1 MAGTSIASHMSEYA
15 SGWLPRIGVAA
26 SMTIPPMMGPMS
38 IPRSSPV
45 KAVLLAAPRRDGG
58 TEANAADWSS
68 GPQHPNPAEPRIA
81 AMMNATR
88 LSATASAT

>member
-1 MAGTSIASHMSEYA
+1 MAGMSIASHMSEYA
-15 SGWLPRIGVAA
+15 SDWLPRTGIAA

-58 TEANAADWSS
+58 TEGQRGGLEQRAAASES
-68 GPQHPNPAEPRIA
+68 GR
-81 AMMNATR
+81 T
-88 LSATASAT
+88 